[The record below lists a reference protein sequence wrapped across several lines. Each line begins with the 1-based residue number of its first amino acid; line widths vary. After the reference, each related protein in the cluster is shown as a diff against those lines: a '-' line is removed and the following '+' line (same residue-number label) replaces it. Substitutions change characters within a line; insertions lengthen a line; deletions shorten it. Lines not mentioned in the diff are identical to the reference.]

1 MSRPA
6 LLANE
11 NVPRLLVVALRRSGV
26 QVEYV
31 AESMPAVSDRTVL
44 AHAAAQGMWLL
55 TFDRDYGELV
65 FARTVAPPPAIV
77 FVRQQPRNAEDFA
90 RDVLALM
97 DRPDF
102 AQGHLVVMAD
112 RRMRR
117 RALPA

>member
-1 MSRPA
+1 MSAPARRDRAQRESALVTRPA

-11 NVPRLLVVALRRSGV
+11 NVPRLLV
-26 QVEYV
+26 
-31 AESMPAVSDRTVL
+31 
-44 AHAAAQGMWLL
+44 

-65 FARTVAPPPAIV
+65 FARAVAAPPSIV
-77 FVRQQPRNAEDFA
+77 FVRQQPRKAEEFA
-90 RDVLALM
+90 VDVLALM

-102 AQGHLVVMAD
+102 AQGHLVVMAE

>member
-11 NVPRLLVVALRRSGV
+11 NVPRLLIAELRRLGV

-31 AESMPAVSDRTVL
+31 AESMPAVSDRSVL
-44 AHAAAQGMWLL
+44 AHAAARGLWIL

-65 FARTVAPPPAIV
+65 FAREVAAPPAIV
-77 FVRQQPRNAEDFA
+77 FVRQQPRKAEDFA
-90 RDVLALM
+90 RDVLALI
-97 DRPDF
+97 DQPDF
-102 AQGHLVVMAD
+102 AHGHLVVMSD

-117 RALPA
+117 RALPP

>member
-1 MSRPA
+1 MIRPA

-11 NVPRLLVVALRRSGV
+11 NVPRLLVTALRGAGAR
-26 QVEYV
+26 VEYV
-31 AESMPAVSDRTVL
+31 AESMPAASDRAVI
-44 AHAAAQGMWLL
+44 AHAAAQGLWLL

-65 FARTVAPPPAIV
+65 FARAVAAPPSIV
-77 FVRQQPRNAEDFA
+77 FVRQQPRKAEEFA
-90 RDVLALM
+90 VDVLALM

-102 AQGHLVVMAD
+102 AQGHLVVMAE